1 MFPAFLLALR
11 EGMEIA
17 LIIGIVLSALRK
29 TNRNE
34 LSTAVWGGTAVAT
47 MLSVALALLLTGL
60 GTNLEGRAE
69 EIFEGLMMLTAA
81 VVLTW
86 MIFWMQSQSRMI
98 KGELESNVRRAVG
111 KSGAWALFSLAFVA
125 VLREGIEL
133 ALFLTATALASAPGA
148 TLLGAILG
156 FSTAVLIGFA
166 LFTAT
171 LRLNLHQFFQVTS
184 ILLILFAAGLVA
196 HGVHEFNEAGLIPVL
211 VENVWDTN
219 HLINEDSTSGSLLRT
234 LFGYNGNPSLSE
246 VLAYTTYMAV
256 VIFALRRRSQI
267 TSAMQQAK

>member
-125 VLREGIEL
+125 VLREGIGL

-148 TLLGAILG
+148 TLLGAVLG
-156 FSTAVLIGFA
+156 FGTAVLIGFA

-219 HLINEDSTSGSLLRT
+219 HLINENSTSGSLLRT